1 MSTPVINKFGQVGGS
16 GGSQNLT
23 DGTADIYIKSA
34 TFTSLSANRPVLTN
48 NDATLIS
55 GDIQISQV
63 DGLAAILAGT
73 VTNPLTTSLDC
84 GDWALNNVLYLGPFV
99 PQASPNDILDTY
111 SLYAVGGN
119 LYYRGASQTFP
130 IITQAGGDVLNLQS
144 GTLRVGGI
152 GTPSN
157 YVLPRL
163 RPPDFTT
170 NNNYLLLTANNPD
183 MTWGAAPNQALST
196 MDNVVFNDVSLTG
209 SINSQDT
216 TVNLTVNDTG
226 VRAFADAQ
234 ALLGLRRDAS
244 ELVSYDQVNVI
255 EAASLSSGTSEIVL
269 SHNTGSPA
277 TSGALTLD
285 DTGVGIEY
293 GGAVRLDIGAD
304 ITMTSGQSTLYL
316 ASTAD
321 GLSQA
326 TTSYLAATNGITSAG
341 LACSVD
347 TALML
352 RDNVPR
358 LVVDDNITMVNAL
371 NQERIKAS
379 IYGTIIKG
387 GGQPG
392 AGISCALNLD
402 GDIFMNR
409 DGGSGAAEIFYA
421 SSQGTQ
427 LFSSDGLTRLYLNNA
442 AEPLGSGVVI
452 NALLPGAYKL
462 PTTDGT
468 ASQVLTTNGAGI
480 STFQTP
486 QCYGLFSQT
495 SLQSVSNTAVQTTL
509 IGSGQGSLSIPAGYL
524 QDGYSFLYKT
534 GGTFRDSSA
543 GQLIR
548 FRLLNG
554 GTLFDSGNLSLSN
567 VNTVRGWNIECQFTY
582 YSGNIITN
590 FAFNYTD
597 GNNDQFGFNNQGTNA
612 INAAVPNTLNF
623 TVQWGTANANNT
635 ITSNYGTLTKVF

>member
-16 GGSQNLT
+16 GGNQNLT

-73 VTNPLTTSLDC
+73 ITNPLTTSLDC

-99 PQASPNDILDTY
+99 PQASPNDILDTR
-111 SLYAVGGN
+111 SLYVVNNDLFYRSPAQAAQVITGTGGN
-119 LYYRGASQTFP
+119 VIRL
-130 IITQAGGDVLNLQS
+130 QAGTLSVGTVGALANYSFPRFRPPTFLTNRHYPVLN
-144 GTLRVGGI
+144 I
-152 GTPSN
+152 GDSN
-157 YVLPRL
+157 M
-163 RPPDFTT
+163 DW
-170 NNNYLLLTANNPD
+170 D
-183 MTWGAAPNQALST
+183 IAPNQALST
-196 MDNVVFNDVSLTG
+196 TDNVVFNDVSLTG
-209 SINSQDT
+209 AINSQDT

-293 GGAVRLDIGAD
+293 GGAVRLDIGTN

-326 TTSYLAATNGITSAG
+326 TTSYLAATDGITSAG
-341 LACSVD
+341 IACSVN

-358 LVVDDNITMVNAL
+358 LVVDDDIRMVNAL

-379 IYGTIIKG
+379 IYGTLLSG
-387 GGQPG
+387 GGQPL
-392 AGISCALNLD
+392 AGLSSSINLD

-409 DGGSGAAEIFYA
+409 DNGAGVAEIFYA

-427 LFSSDGLTRLYLNNA
+427 LFSSDSLTRLYLNNA

-468 ASQVLTTNGAGI
+468 ASQVLTTDGAGI

-495 SLQSVSNTAVQTTL
+495 SLQTVANTTTQTTL
-509 IGSGQGSLSIPAGYL
+509 IGSGIGSLTVPAGYF
-524 QDGYSFLYKT
+524 QNGYSFLYKT
-534 GGTFRDSSA
+534 GGTFRDSSN

-554 GTLFDSGNLSLSN
+554 GTLFDTGNLSLSN

-582 YSGNIITN
+582 YGGNIITN
-590 FAFNYTD
+590 FSFSYTD

-612 INAAVPNTLNF
+612 INTAIPNTLNF
-623 TVQWGTANANNT
+623 TVQWNSANANNT

>member
-1 MSTPVINKFGQVGGS
+1 MNPQVINKFGQVAGGS
-16 GGSQNLT
+16 GSQNLT

-34 TFTSLSANRPVLTN
+34 TFTSLSANMPVLTN

-55 GDIQISQV
+55 GEIQINQV
-63 DGLAAILAGT
+63 DGLSTILAGT
-73 VTNPLTTSLDC
+73 VSNPLAAGLDC
-84 GDWALNNVLYLGPFV
+84 GGFPVSNLQTLAGFV
-99 PQASPNDILDTY
+99 PQPNPGAVLEPY

-119 LYYRGASQTFP
+119 LYYRNASQALP
-130 IITQAGGDVLNLQS
+130 IITEAGGYIQNLLS
-144 GTLRVGGI
+144 GTLGVGTVPA
-152 GTPSN
+152 TPN
-157 YVLPRL
+157 YLFPRL
-163 RPPDFTT
+163 RPPNFTT
-170 NNNYLLLTANNPD
+170 NSNYLLLNANNPD
-183 MTWGAAPNQALST
+183 MTWGTAPNQALST
-196 MDNVVFNDVSLTG
+196 TDNVVFNDVSLTG
-209 SINSQDT
+209 SINSPDT
-216 TVNLTVNDTG
+216 TVNLTITDTG

-269 SHNTGSPA
+269 SHNTGTPA

-285 DTGVGIEY
+285 DAGIAAEY
-293 GGAVRLDIGAD
+293 GGAVRLDIASNTT
-304 ITMTSGQSTLYL
+304 ITSGQSTLYL

-326 TTSYLAATNGITSAG
+326 TTSYLAATDGITSAG
-341 LACSVD
+341 IACSVN

-358 LVVDDNITMVNAL
+358 LVIDDDIKMVNSL

-379 IYGTIIKG
+379 IYGTLLSG
-387 GGQPG
+387 GGEPL
-392 AGISCALNLD
+392 AGLSCALNLD

-409 DGGSGAAEIFYA
+409 DGGSGTAEIFYA

-427 LFSSDGLTRLYLNNA
+427 LFSSDSLTRLYLNNA

-468 ASQVLTTNGAGI
+468 ASQVLTTDGAGI

-495 SLQSVSNTAVQTTL
+495 SLQTVANTAVQTSI
-509 IGSGQGSLSIPAGYL
+509 IGTGQGSLTVPSGYF
-524 QDGYSFLYKT
+524 QNGYSFVYST
-534 GGTFRDSSA
+534 GGTFRDSA
-543 GQLIR
+543 NGQLIR

-554 GTLFDSGNLSLSN
+554 GTLFDTGNLSLSN
-567 VNTVRGWNIECQFTY
+567 VNTVRGWNISCQFTY
-582 YSGNIITN
+582 YGGNIITN
-590 FAFNYTD
+590 FSFSYTD
-597 GNNDQFGFNNQGTNA
+597 GNNDQFGFNNQGTNPINTA
-612 INAAVPNTLNF
+612 IPNTLNL